1 VIIWDIDRV
10 HFKFSGG
17 LVNFGD
23 FLQKVATFFHFL
35 AGKSQVWEEFYKA
48 IKPSFVP
55 PYIHWIEVAAIVNA
69 ARFLVKLLGLLAEI
83 PLSFFSS
90 PMYV

>member
-10 HFKFSGG
+10 HRLGSSFLR
-17 LVNFGD
+17 LVN
-23 FLQKVATFFHFL
+23 LETFCKRQLSAL
-35 AGKSQVWEEFYKA
+35 AGRVSVEEFYKA

-69 ARFLVKLLGLLAEI
+69 ARFWVKLRLLAEI
-83 PLSFFSS
+83 PLSF
-90 PMYV
+90 